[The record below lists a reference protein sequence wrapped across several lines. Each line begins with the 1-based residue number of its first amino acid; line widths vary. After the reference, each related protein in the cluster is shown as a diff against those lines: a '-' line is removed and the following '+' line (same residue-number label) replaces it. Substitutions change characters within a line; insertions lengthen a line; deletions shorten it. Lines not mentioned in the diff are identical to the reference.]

1 MNTLLK
7 TISIIKTHVVG
18 ILKKHCA
25 LIRKLEWQVHKDS
38 HCGSK
43 QQCNHS
49 ITACLCHIHMGA
61 ILHTHRT
68 RGELH
73 IQCNGNGEVATTF
86 PSFYNKPHQSHVLFM
101 KAAPDTTFTSWSQLH
116 FVAIGK
122 PEQQVCK
129 SSHCGSK
136 QQERLC
142 ATITL
147 LLLVRATY
155 LGVILCAHY
164 VCGESHINTAPME
177 RLQQL
182 HL

>member
-73 IQCNGNGEVATTF
+73 IQCNGNEEVATTF
-86 PSFYNKPHQSHVLFM
+86 PSFYEGCTWHDLHILVTAPFCCDW
-101 KAAPDTTFTSWSQLH
+101 KARAASVQIFTLW
-116 FVAIGK
+116 
-122 PEQQVCK
+122 QQ
-129 SSHCGSK
+129 
-136 QQERLC
+136 
-142 ATITL
+142 ATIEIMCHNHTIIACSCHIFGCYSLHTL
-147 LLLVRATY
+147 RLWW
-155 LGVILCAHY
+155 IAH
-164 VCGESHINTAPME
+164 
-177 RLQQL
+177 
-182 HL
+182 